1 MNGSNSLLKW
11 WLLACAMACSGAILQ
26 YFNLWSALWDL
37 DQTKISFAILV
48 LFVGLTIH
56 IGGQTYKIYKS
67 KPLNFRTIEVSW
79 FFADSMVSLGLIGT
93 VTGFILMLGGAFGE
107 LDLSNIGDAKEVIR
121 DMAAGMSTALTTTL
135 VGLSCS
141 LLLKLQLVNL
151 EYDHRKA

>member
-1 MNGSNSLLKW
+1 MKSNSLLKW
-11 WLLACAMACSGAILQ
+11 WLLMCTIACSGAILQ
-26 YFNLWSALWDL
+26 YFNMWSALWYL

-48 LFVGLTIH
+48 LFVGLSFH

-93 VTGFILMLGGAFGE
+93 VTGFILMLGGAFGD

-141 LLLKLQLVNL
+141 LLSKLQLVNL